1 MKLVFLLEERSV
13 REMLFGLL
21 PRLLP
26 DHVHFH
32 CFVFEGKRDLERNI
46 VPKLRG
52 WRVPNTAFVILR
64 DQDAADCKAVK
75 RTLLTKCRE
84 AGKEDAVVRI
94 ACRELESWYF
104 GDLAAVEQGLGLKN
118 LARYARKQK
127 YRVPDEIKAPARALA
142 IITCNAYQKIAG
154 SRAIGPNLSLTSN
167 KSKSFQVFLRTMRRF
182 ADSAG

>member
-1 MKLVFLLEERSV
+1 MKLVFLLEERSA
-13 REMLFGLL
+13 REMLLGLL

-26 DHVHFH
+26 NDVHFH
-32 CFVFEGKRDLERNI
+32 CFAFEGKRDLERNI

-52 WRVPNTAFVILR
+52 WQVPNTAFVILR
-64 DQDAADCKAVK
+64 DQDAADCMAVK

-118 LARYARKQK
+118 LARYARNRK
-127 YRVPDEIKAPARALA
+127 YRVPDDIKSPARELA

-167 KSKSFQVFLRTMRRF
+167 KSKSFQVFLKTMRCF